1 MAKDYRCKS
10 TKIMNAIIRENE
22 DRGYIKIDF
31 DKILICKLTKAAN
44 QIRILSRHEKN
55 YSLINISSIRPYT
68 KCSIFCTTYP

>member
-1 MAKDYRCKS
+1 MAKDYRCKR

-44 QIRILSRHEKN
+44 
-55 YSLINISSIRPYT
+55 
-68 KCSIFCTTYP
+68 